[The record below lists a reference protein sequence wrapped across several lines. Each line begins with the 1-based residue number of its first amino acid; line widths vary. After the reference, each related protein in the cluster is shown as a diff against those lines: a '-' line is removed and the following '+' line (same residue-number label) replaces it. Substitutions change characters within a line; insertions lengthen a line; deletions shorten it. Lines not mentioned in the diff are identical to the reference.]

1 MNLLLYFRRSRQIFS
16 HFCERN
22 FSQMPLFRKSIYYWL
37 LTGCFLVFAMVM
49 VGGITRLT
57 GSGLS
62 IVKWDLWHGAI
73 PPMNDTDWNHVF
85 ELYKQSPQYKIVNY
99 DFTLADF
106 KNIFWWEYIHRLL
119 GRMIGVV
126 FIVPFLYFLF
136 TKKLEPLLLRRLFI
150 IFLLGALQGA
160 LGWFMV
166 MSGLVDNPRVS
177 HYRLAAHLI
186 AAFAV
191 FGYIFWT
198 ALEYKQSRA
207 SDRAS
212 YENVLTSGAIKIFR
226 FSVLLFFLVVLQ
238 IIYGAFVAGLKAGYV
253 YNTFP
258 LMEGKF
264 FPEGLSL
271 NGVTDNI
278 TMVQFIHRMLAY
290 LVTLCIIY
298 LWWKCRT
305 GTEQWLK
312 KSSGLLLAVVLL
324 QFLLGVITLLSAVNI
339 YAALLHQTGAFL
351 LFAAFI
357 RHLHLIKI
365 ALGKI

>member
-1 MNLLLYFRRSRQIFS
+1 MLHYN
-16 HFCERN
+16 
-22 FSQMPLFRKSIYYWL
+22 KSVYYWL
-37 LTGCFLVFAMVM
+37 LIGCFLVFAMVM

-73 PPMNDTDWNHVF
+73 PPVNDTDWNHVF
-85 ELYKQSPQYKIVNY
+85 ELYKQSPQFRVVNY

-106 KNIFWWEYIHRLL
+106 KNIFWWEYIHRLI
-119 GRMIGVV
+119 GRLIGIV
-126 FIVPFLYFLF
+126 FIIPFLFFLF
-136 TKKLEPLLLRRLFI
+136 TKKIDRALLQRSFI

-166 MSGLVDNPRVS
+166 KSGLVDNPHVS

-186 AAFAV
+186 AAFTV

-198 ALEYKQSRA
+198 ALEYKKATAPSTEI
-207 SDRAS
+207 S
-212 YENVLTSGAIKIFR
+212 LTAKDLKIFR
-226 FSVLLFFLVVLQ
+226 FSVLIFILVILQ
-238 IIYGAFVAGLKAGYV
+238 LMYGAFVAGLKAGLV

-271 NGVTDNI
+271 SGITDNI
-278 TMVQFIHRMLAY
+278 ATVQFMHRMLAY
-290 LVTLCIIY
+290 IVTLCIIY
-298 LWWKCRT
+298 LWWKCRK
-305 GTEQWLK
+305 EAWLK
-312 KSSGLLLAVVLL
+312 QSTTILLGIVLL

-351 LFAAFI
+351 LFAGFI
-357 RHLHLIKI
+357 RHLHLLKVGFEK
-365 ALGKI
+365 AQTAYSAAGDSTTEDSATGATVSGTFK